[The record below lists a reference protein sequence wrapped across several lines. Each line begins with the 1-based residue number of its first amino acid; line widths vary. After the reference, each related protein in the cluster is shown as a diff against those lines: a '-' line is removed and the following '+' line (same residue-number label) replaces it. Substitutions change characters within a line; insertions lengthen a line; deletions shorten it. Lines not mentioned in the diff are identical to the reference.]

1 MSPEERARE
10 LLPILIARAAS
21 SQDEQCINLLAA
33 AIRAAVAEER
43 ERAAKVADVYA
54 DAWRNQKRPSQAGA
68 GKVDA
73 GLFIAAR
80 IREEPQP

>member
-43 ERAAKVADVYA
+43 EACALVADE
-54 DAWRNQKRPSQAGA
+54 QARHSSDWGA
-68 GKVDA
+68 
-73 GLFIAAR
+73 AAR
-80 IREEPQP
+80 VIADNIRFRGKAPP